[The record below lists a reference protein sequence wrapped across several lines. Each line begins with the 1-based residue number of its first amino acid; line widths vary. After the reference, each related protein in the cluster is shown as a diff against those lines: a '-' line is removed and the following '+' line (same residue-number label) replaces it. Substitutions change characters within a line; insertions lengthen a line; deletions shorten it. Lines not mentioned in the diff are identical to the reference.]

1 MSISSSTL
9 GAIQKLG
16 TQAHAAKESLLA
28 TTNQYAE
35 KVNAAMKKNPHDPA
49 VAGLQAAWL
58 SVAQIAK
65 SMETIESELVKAYT
79 AANRLMTNN
88 PLEAIKIGAQ
98 AVKEVAAEAYA
109 KVNGKKDKPLNKPAP
124 NTKTKAAV
132 AAAVD
137 VPTEKAKKKAAA
149 KKPATKTAKVVVK
162 QAPKG
167 SNPEKLF
174 KQLEMLLNGNDFV
187 EVNQSEVAKAA
198 GIPNGSMTAA
208 FKKLIDTG
216 RIIVGEK
223 TNAFK
228 LPAPVSTVEG

>member
-1 MSISSSTL
+1 
-9 GAIQKLG
+9 
-16 TQAHAAKESLLA
+16 
-28 TTNQYAE
+28 
-35 KVNAAMKKNPHDPA
+35 MKKNPHDPA

-109 KVNGKKDKPLNKPAP
+109 KVNGKKDKPAS

-187 EVNQSEVAKAA
+187 EVNQSEVSKAA